1 MEVYF
6 RQKKMQTIMIYYNI
20 IYCNKNIPMVRQND
34 EIRSHNCEI
43 KSILD
48 YFRSRNISVSY
59 LIRIS
64 KKKVHSWVNNKI
76 SRRGPDESI
85 MAGLITGESQNPLK

>member
-34 EIRSHNCEI
+34 EIRSHNYEI

-48 YFRSRNISVSY
+48 YFRSRNICFVFDKNQQ
-59 LIRIS
+59 
-64 KKKVHSWVNNKI
+64 KKSTLL
-76 SRRGPDESI
+76 G
-85 MAGLITGESQNPLK
+85 Q